1 MNLKELLEKQGLSE
15 EQINNIIQVM
25 KDNKIYTTSLENVD
39 ERYQKLKSQKED
51 IEGELDTVNA
61 TIKDLKK
68 NNADNEELQKTIK
81 DHESTI
87 ETLKKD
93 SAKRE
98 FDMALDLELVKSK
111 CRNVKAIKALLDTDS
126 IKRKEDG
133 SFDGLN
139 EQIEGYKKTD
149 AYLFETG
156 KVEVNYTPTKGNEP
170 NSGDIATLLKA
181 KDFNLTEHL
190 KNQQFD

>member
-15 EQINNIIQVM
+15 EQINSILQGM
-25 KDNKIYTTSLENVD
+25 KDNKIYITALENAD
-39 ERYQKLKSQKED
+39 ERYQKLKGQKED
-51 IEGELDTVNA
+51 IEGELNTANS
-61 TIKDLKK
+61 TIKELKK
-68 NNADNEELQKTIK
+68 NNIDNEALQKAIGE
-81 DHESTI
+81 HETTI
-87 ETLKKD
+87 ENLKKD

-98 FDMALDLELVKSK
+98 FDISLDLELVKSK
-111 CRNVKAIKALLDTDS
+111 CRNVKALKALLDTDK

-190 KNQQFD
+190 KNQQFN

>member
-15 EQINNIIQVM
+15 EQVNNILQGM
-25 KDNKIYTTSLENVD
+25 KDNKIYITALENAD
-39 ERYQKLKSQKED
+39 ERYKKLKEQKED
-51 IEGELDTVNA
+51 VEGELEVANT

-68 NNADNEELQKTIK
+68 NNADNEGLQNTIK

-111 CRNVKAIKALLDTDS
+111 CRNVKALKALLDTDS
-126 IKRKEDG
+126 IKRNEDG
-133 SFDGLN
+133 SFEGLN
-139 EQIEGYKKTD
+139 EQIEEYKKTD

-156 KVEVNYTPTKGNEP
+156 KVEVNYTPTKGSEP
-170 NSGDIATLLKA
+170 NSGDISTLLKS

-190 KNQQFD
+190 KSKQID